1 MIFQNFEVLASPTRL
16 EGWGHWKAK
25 VATVSLHK
33 YLYFK
38 NLKNIFAISD
48 HINAK
53 PLKFP
58 NFSMFQI
65 CQYNLSFRLKIFNVN
80 EKVPKNF

>member
-1 MIFQNFEVLASPTRL
+1 MAHTRPK
-16 EGWGHWKAK
+16 GWNHQRPKI
-25 VATVSLHK
+25 ATVSLHK

-65 CQYNLSFRLKIFNVN
+65 GQYYLSFCLKILNVN